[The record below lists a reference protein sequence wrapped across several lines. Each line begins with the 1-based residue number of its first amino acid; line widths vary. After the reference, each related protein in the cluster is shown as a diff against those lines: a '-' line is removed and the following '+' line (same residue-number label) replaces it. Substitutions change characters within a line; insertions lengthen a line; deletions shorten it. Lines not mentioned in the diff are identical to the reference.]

1 MFTSVLHASA
11 AVCLQLYNSL
21 FIRGRNLRMVH
32 LPSGLDA
39 GKVLDKHIDQVKKQ
53 RVAAAL
59 AVINTRHTRQ
69 AKGIDAEAASN
80 TASAA
85 TAAGRGDSGE

>member
-1 MFTSVLHASA
+1 
-11 AVCLQLYNSL
+11 
-21 FIRGRNLRMVH
+21 MVH

-53 RVAAAL
+53 RVAAAVAL
-59 AVINTRHTRQ
+59 INTRHTRQ

-85 TAAGRGDSGE
+85 AAAAGRGDSGE